1 MKTTSFY
8 SLSTSRIS
16 VREDQERPNL
26 CRAFHV
32 VVLSRFWYGFMVLV
46 FLLLHHG
53 HTEMNRERERERER
67 EEK

>member
-16 VREDQERPNL
+16 VREDQERPDL

-46 FLLLHHG
+46 FLLLHYG
-53 HTEMNRERERERER
+53 HTEMDTERERER